1 MVNKFSFSNLLSF
14 LTDWQQR
21 VHRRRKHFKFINS
34 HKGPGTVKEQ
44 INQPFI
50 LLIRNLIDD
59 VLSVSITAK

>member
-34 HKGPGTVKEQ
+34 HKGFGTVKEQ
-44 INQPFI
+44 IN
-50 LLIRNLIDD
+50 
-59 VLSVSITAK
+59 